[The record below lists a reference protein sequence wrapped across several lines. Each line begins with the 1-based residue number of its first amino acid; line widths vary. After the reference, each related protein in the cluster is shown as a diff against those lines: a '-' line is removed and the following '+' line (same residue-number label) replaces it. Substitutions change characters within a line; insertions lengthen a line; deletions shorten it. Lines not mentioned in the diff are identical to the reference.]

1 MRVVS
6 AESTE
11 LFVGPSDAPLQ
22 LVRVAVTGCTEPAP
36 IRIHGDGLAGEAAAR
51 PGDDVIEVAVAVES
65 PVVGERRTARVHT
78 PDGPSL
84 AFEFTVAEP
93 GWTMFMISHFHYD
106 PVWWNTQGAYTS
118 QWRED
123 PPGRARQANGF
134 ELVRAHLEMAR
145 REPEYKFVLA
155 EVDYLKPYWDTH
167 PQDRAD
173 LRRFLADGRI
183 EVMGGTYNEPNT
195 NLTSPETTIRNLVHG
210 IGFQRDVLGA
220 EPATAWQLDVF
231 GHDPQFPGL
240 AADAGLT
247 SSSWARGPH
256 HQWGP
261 AQGGVDRMQFC
272 SEFEWIA
279 PSGRGLL
286 THYMP
291 AHYSAGWS
299 MDSSTS
305 LADAEAATYALF
317 DQLKKVALTRNVLLP
332 VGTDY
337 TPPNKWVTAIHRD
350 WGARYTWPRFV
361 CALPKEFFA
370 AVRAELAA
378 AVALRLVQTT
388 GADTPV
394 TIGCELG
401 KVGALRPADLLETP
415 LAMARA
421 RKSSIDLHGYQVATV
436 LARLDVAADMAN
448 VLAADDVALAPHAE
462 TAQPQYARYWL
473 HNRGPAPLGGLPAV
487 AHLHPRRV
495 RGQPGDDVVL
505 RLTAASD
512 CTDSVLG
519 GVVDVVCPLGWPAT
533 PARLPFTLGAGAHLQ
548 ADIALS
554 IPAGAPPGPYPV
566 RAQLRVVD
574 TAVPAAW
581 RQVVEDVCVV
591 TVGADS
597 DLEELVYLVDGP
609 ADIELA
615 AGDRARLAVTIG
627 SRAHAELALD
637 AHSISPW
644 GTWEWIGPPALG
656 AVLPARGMAKLA
668 FDVTPPAWLEPGQ
681 WWALV
686 RVGCAGQLV
695 YSPAVK
701 VSVT

>member
-1 MRVVS
+1 
-6 AESTE
+6 
-11 LFVGPSDAPLQ
+11 
-22 LVRVAVTGCTEPAP
+22 
-36 IRIHGDGLAGEAAAR
+36 
-51 PGDDVIEVAVAVES
+51 
-65 PVVGERRTARVHT
+65 
-78 PDGPSL
+78 
-84 AFEFTVAEP
+84 
-93 GWTMFMISHFHYD
+93 
-106 PVWWNTQGAYTS
+106 
-118 QWRED
+118 
-123 PPGRARQANGF
+123 
-134 ELVRAHLEMAR
+134 
-145 REPEYKFVLA
+145 
-155 EVDYLKPYWDTH
+155 
-167 PQDRAD
+167 
-173 LRRFLADGRI
+173 
-183 EVMGGTYNEPNT
+183 
-195 NLTSPETTIRNLVHG
+195 
-210 IGFQRDVLGA
+210 
-220 EPATAWQLDVF
+220 
-231 GHDPQFPGL
+231 
-240 AADAGLT
+240 
-247 SSSWARGPH
+247 
-256 HQWGP
+256 
-261 AQGGVDRMQFC
+261 
-272 SEFEWIA
+272 
-279 PSGRGLL
+279 
-286 THYMP
+286 
-291 AHYSAGWS
+291 
-299 MDSSTS
+299 
-305 LADAEAATYALF
+305 
-317 DQLKKVALTRNVLLP
+317 
-332 VGTDY
+332 
-337 TPPNKWVTAIHRD
+337 
-350 WGARYTWPRFV
+350 
-361 CALPKEFFA
+361 
-370 AVRAELAA
+370 
-378 AVALRLVQTT
+378 
-388 GADTPV
+388 
-394 TIGCELG
+394 
-401 KVGALRPADLLETP
+401 
-415 LAMARA
+415 
-421 RKSSIDLHGYQVATV
+421 
-436 LARLDVAADMAN
+436 
-448 VLAADDVALAPHAE
+448 
-462 TAQPQYARYWL
+462 
-473 HNRGPAPLGGLPAV
+473 
-487 AHLHPRRV
+487 
-495 RGQPGDDVVL
+495 GQPGDDVVL

>member
-1 MRVVS
+1 
-6 AESTE
+6 
-11 LFVGPSDAPLQ
+11 
-22 LVRVAVTGCTEPAP
+22 
-36 IRIHGDGLAGEAAAR
+36 
-51 PGDDVIEVAVAVES
+51 
-65 PVVGERRTARVHT
+65 
-78 PDGPSL
+78 
-84 AFEFTVAEP
+84 
-93 GWTMFMISHFHYD
+93 
-106 PVWWNTQGAYTS
+106 
-118 QWRED
+118 
-123 PPGRARQANGF
+123 
-134 ELVRAHLEMAR
+134 
-145 REPEYKFVLA
+145 
-155 EVDYLKPYWDTH
+155 
-167 PQDRAD
+167 
-173 LRRFLADGRI
+173 
-183 EVMGGTYNEPNT
+183 
-195 NLTSPETTIRNLVHG
+195 
-210 IGFQRDVLGA
+210 
-220 EPATAWQLDVF
+220 
-231 GHDPQFPGL
+231 
-240 AADAGLT
+240 
-247 SSSWARGPH
+247 
-256 HQWGP
+256 
-261 AQGGVDRMQFC
+261 
-272 SEFEWIA
+272 
-279 PSGRGLL
+279 
-286 THYMP
+286 
-291 AHYSAGWS
+291 
-299 MDSSTS
+299 
-305 LADAEAATYALF
+305 
-317 DQLKKVALTRNVLLP
+317 
-332 VGTDY
+332 
-337 TPPNKWVTAIHRD
+337 
-350 WGARYTWPRFV
+350 
-361 CALPKEFFA
+361 
-370 AVRAELAA
+370 
-378 AVALRLVQTT
+378 LRLVQTT

-533 PARLPFTLGAGAHLQ
+533 PARLPFTLGGGAHLQ